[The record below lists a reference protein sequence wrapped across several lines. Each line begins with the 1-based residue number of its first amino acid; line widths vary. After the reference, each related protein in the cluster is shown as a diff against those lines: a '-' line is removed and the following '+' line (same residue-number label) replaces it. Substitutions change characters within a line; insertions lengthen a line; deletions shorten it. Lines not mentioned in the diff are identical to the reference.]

1 MFKKL
6 NDKQRKRLHRKIH
19 IRKSIYGTAD
29 RPRMTVYKSGRNLYA
44 QVINDDEGKTLA
56 AISTLE
62 KDFVS
67 LRANVESATKL
78 GEAFGARLKEKN
90 ITKVVFDRNGYLYH
104 GVVKALADG
113 TRSAGIVF

>member
-6 NDKQRKRLHRKIH
+6 NDKDRKRLHRKIH
-19 IRKSIYGTAD
+19 IRKSIYGTAE
-29 RPRMTVYKSGRNLYA
+29 RPRMTVTRSNKNLSV
-44 QVINDDEGKTLA
+44 QVINDDEGITLA
-56 AISTLE
+56 SISTLE
-62 KDFVS
+62 KEFAA
-67 LRANVESATKL
+67 LKPNVEGATKR
-78 GEAFGARLKEKN
+78 GEAFGARLKDKK